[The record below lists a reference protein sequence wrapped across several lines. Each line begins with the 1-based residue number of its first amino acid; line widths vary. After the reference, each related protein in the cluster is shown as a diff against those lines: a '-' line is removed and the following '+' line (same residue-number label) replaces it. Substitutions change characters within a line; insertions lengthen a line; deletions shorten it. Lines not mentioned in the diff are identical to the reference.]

1 MEGCGLEYVYITI
14 NELTLSL
21 PESVNKTLMCVTK
34 LVFLLYKV
42 VLNESYIEHY
52 IRMVLVFIMLCKLV
66 LTLMSVDETLVC
78 DDLKLY

>member
-1 MEGCGLEYVYITI
+1 MEYVYITI